1 MGLKV
6 MIYLIILSALLYLSK
21 RALWRNVEH

>member
-6 MIYLIILSALLYLSK
+6 LVYLSILMVLLYLSK